1 MKVLL
6 NDLVYDVVDVNI
18 TTDEH
23 FDPNCDVCTQYLE
36 YFDESLNRLG
46 EFRFTT
52 VKEPFLQR
60 DAGGR
65 LVIAVKN
72 GDLEG
77 VVEWFIN
84 QMGEVG
90 KYAHVYSVE
99 LKTAD
104 GIVHRVL
111 TDYEE
116 NEA

>member
-1 MKVLL
+1 MKVSL
-6 NDLVYDVVDVNI
+6 NNVVYDIADIHI

-23 FDPNCDVCTQYLE
+23 FDPNCDVCTQYLA
-36 YFDESLNRLG
+36 YFEECLNRLG
-46 EFRFTT
+46 EFIFVGDGYATPAVAGKSV
-52 VKEPFLQR
+52 VKV
-60 DAGGR
+60 A
-65 LVIAVKN
+65 IS
-72 GDLEG
+72 DLEG
-77 VVEWFIN
+77 VVEWFIDH
-84 QMGEVG
+84 MGDIG